1 MRTQEFIEYM
11 GKNTNRT
18 MKNEQILDLVQK
30 QLEVKKYTSIKEK
43 KDLIDKI
50 IEKCI
55 YFENGT
61 FRIDTI
67 DCYIYF
73 TMFTIDAY
81 TNLEIDDVEECYDVL
96 SEAGLMPVII
106 AALGQEHNDVLTFLN
121 MKRNEILENN
131 SIEMQLGRLFDTVLD
146 KVEDF
151 SEGLI
156 STIDGL
162 NINKDSVMK
171 IAQMFLQQ

>member
-11 GKNTNRT
+11 GKNVNRT
-18 MKNEQILDLVQK
+18 MKDEQILSLVQK
-30 QLEVKKYTSIKEK
+30 QLEIKKYISIKDK
-43 KDLIDKI
+43 KNLVDKI

-96 SEAGLMPVII
+96 SEAGLMPVVI